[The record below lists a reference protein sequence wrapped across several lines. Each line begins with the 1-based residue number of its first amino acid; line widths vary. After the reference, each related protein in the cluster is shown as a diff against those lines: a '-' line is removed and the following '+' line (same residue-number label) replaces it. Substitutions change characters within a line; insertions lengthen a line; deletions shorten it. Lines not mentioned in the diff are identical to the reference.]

1 MYCSCLSCISFDSY
15 IKPQRH
21 IVVLHPCSVVYLLTP
36 TSNHNSLSAICLHL
50 LLYIFWLLHQTTT
63 SLWFP
68 RNHQCCI
75 SFNSYIKPQLTINGI
90 RIDNVVYLLTP
101 TSNHNFLDWV
111 HVVAWLYIFWL
122 LHQTTTC
129 ATFQRERTEL
139 YIFWLLHQ
147 TTTFVVFS
155 LSNVGCISFDSY
167 IKPQPSAIAIGIC
180 SVVYLLTPTSN
191 HNLACSNLD
200 LLQLYIFWLLHQTT
214 TNSSYTNS
222 GKRCISFDSYIKPQP
237 LKLSTERVPRCISF
251 DSYIKPQL
259 MLLYCWLT

>member
-63 SLWFP
+63 TSVSLLP
-68 RNHQCCI
+68 LTRCI
-75 SFNSYIKPQLTINGI
+75 SFDSYIKPQHAKGGFWENG
-90 RIDNVVYLLTP
+90 VVYLLTP
-101 TSNHNFLDWV
+101 TSNHNQSALF
-111 HVVAWLYIFWL
+111 AAQRGLYIFWL

-147 TTTFVVFS
+147 TTTR
-155 LSNVGCISFDSY
+155 LRAAR
-167 IKPQPSAIAIGIC
+167 Q
-180 SVVYLLTPTSN
+180 
-191 HNLACSNLD
+191 
-200 LLQLYIFWLLHQTT
+200 
-214 TNSSYTNS
+214 
-222 GKRCISFDSYIKPQP
+222 
-237 LKLSTERVPRCISF
+237 
-251 DSYIKPQL
+251 
-259 MLLYCWLT
+259 

>member
-129 ATFQRERTEL
+129 QRRILRKWCCISFDSYIKPQPECAFCCSTWVVYLLTPTSNHNHQPSLSEFVLL

-147 TTTFVVFS
+147 TTTWRAAILIFS
-155 LSNVGCISFDSY
+155 SCISFDSY
-167 IKPQPSAIAIGIC
+167 IKPQPIARTQIRAN
-180 SVVYLLTPTSN
+180 VVYLLTPTSN
-191 HNLACSNLD
+191 HNLSNWAPKGFHVVY
-200 LLQLYIFWLLHQTT
+200 LLTPTSNHNLCYFIV
-214 TNSSYTNS
+214 
-222 GKRCISFDSYIKPQP
+222 G
-237 LKLSTERVPRCISF
+237 
-251 DSYIKPQL
+251 
-259 MLLYCWLT
+259 